1 MVCSLVK
8 ILFIVFYHFISVV
21 CCSNKNQRQKHAR
34 QSLLG
39 LMRKGKGLLGFDSL
53 KIAHIEM
60 NKTNRTKNSF
70 RKFVACFSLEH
81 CFFIIKKYLNEE
93 GQINDHILCISK
105 HHLTKITSNTVAVE
119 INVHFK
125 IGIRSSALRAFRREE
140 RDVHC
145 SKQKYLSFLIK
156 QE

>member
-1 MVCSLVK
+1 
-8 ILFIVFYHFISVV
+8 
-21 CCSNKNQRQKHAR
+21 
-34 QSLLG
+34 
-39 LMRKGKGLLGFDSL
+39 MRKGKGLLGFDSL

-81 CFFIIKKYLNEE
+81 CLFNNKKKKYLNEE

-119 INVHFK
+119 VNVHFK